1 VLVAATVVTYGAA
14 VQWAAATGT
23 TSPALLL
30 LAGFTLAGAL
40 GAWRRRNRTTA
51 LLFLAIAAALGWVA
65 SRNLGWEALYVPP
78 LAINVMILWAFAR
91 SLAPGRT
98 PLITLFASLVDGE
111 LDDATTRYTRRAT
124 RWWVVFL
131 ALMLAANVALAL
143 WAPHE
148 VWSFVAHF
156 INYLLLGAFFV
167 VEFLLRRHFLP
178 ARARG
183 GFIAFVRNLAR
194 IDVRAVLRKPS

>member
-1 VLVAATVVTYGAA
+1 MVVTYGVA

-23 TSPALLL
+23 TRPALLL
-30 LAGFTLAGAL
+30 LAGFLLAGAW
-40 GAWRRRNRTTA
+40 GAWHHRSRATA
-51 LLFLAIAAALGWVA
+51 LLFLTIAAALTWVA
-65 SRNLGWEALYVPP
+65 SHNLGWEALYVPP

-111 LDDATTRYTRRAT
+111 LDDATLRYTRRAT
-124 RWWVVFL
+124 RWWVIFL
-131 ALMLAANVALAL
+131 ALMLVANVTLAL

-156 INYLLLGAFFV
+156 LNYLLLGGFFLL
-167 VEFLLRRHFLP
+167 EFLLRRHFLP
-178 ARARG
+178 ARASG
-183 GFIAFVRNLAR
+183 GFIAFVRSLAR